1 MREPWVAEVNRR
13 ISGLDGTLGPNIAM
27 TQGEGHG
34 IVAAEAN
41 TGNPLKGDFERMARR
56 RFQRGSVFVRGTR
69 ELVWV
74 GRWREDVIE
83 LSGKRV
89 RIRKTE
95 VLGAKRD
102 LPTKKLALREL
113 GLRLAPINSGT
124 YRALRKATVAEFAQ
138 LWKHSVLTQHKPST
152 QSALNSNLK
161 NWLFPYFGDY
171 AMKDIGAQNVQMFV
185 RNCPLAPKSC
195 LNLTLTLRMMWKS
208 AKAWGYVSHNPF
220 DGLIL
225 PKITPQRR
233 FFFTIEEIQRIIRAA
248 EDPYRTLYWLAAE
261 TGMRAGELFGL
272 RVEDIDLKVWVISV
286 RQTVWRN
293 VIQTPKTANSTRQ
306 FAISAALSTHLRSF
320 LNTRRPNLLNLVFAT
335 KGGKPLD
342 RGNVIRKL
350 HPLLESLK
358 IKHCGLHAF
367 RHTNGSLM
375 DRLQTPMKVRQ
386 ERLGHA
392 PGSDITMTAYTHTA
406 SEDDRRIAQQLG
418 EILAPNGPKFSRDET
433 PTIRHGETIQ

>member
-1 MREPWVAEVNRR
+1 MGGGGGSESKGHPD
-13 ISGLDGTLGPNIAM
+13 SMGPLGQNIAM
-27 TQGEGHG
+27 TRGEGHG
-34 IVAAEAN
+34 IVSAEAN

-56 RFQRGSVFVRGTR
+56 RFQRGSVFLRGTR
-69 ELVWV
+69 EQVWV

-83 LSGKRV
+83 PSGKLVRV
-89 RIRKTE
+89 RKTE
-95 VLGAKRD
+95 VLGTKRD

-124 YRALRKATVAEFAQ
+124 YRALRAATFAEFAH

-152 QSALNSNLK
+152 QSAVKSNLK
-161 NWLFPYFGDY
+161 NWLVPYFGDY

-195 LNLTLTLRMMWKS
+195 LNLTLTLRMMWKT

-220 DGLIL
+220 DGLVL
-225 PKITPQRR
+225 PKIIHQRR

-248 EDPYRTLYWLAAE
+248 EDPHKTLYWLAAE

-272 RVEDIDLKVWVISV
+272 RVEDIDLEGCVISV

-293 VIQTPKTANSTRQ
+293 MIQTPKTANSTRQ
-306 FAISAALSTHLRSF
+306 FAISGVLSTHLRSF
-320 LNTRRPNLLNLVFAT
+320 LSTWCQNLLNLVFAT
-335 KGGKPLD
+335 KSGKPLD

-350 HPLLESLK
+350 HPLLDSLK
-358 IKHCGLHAF
+358 IKRCGLHAF

-392 PGSDITMTAYTHTA
+392 PGSDITMTVYTHTV
-406 SEDDRRIAQQLG
+406 SEDDRKIAEQLG
-418 EILAPNGPKFSRDET
+418 EILAPNGPKFSHEET
-433 PTIRHGETIQ
+433 PTIQHRETIQ